1 MGKSGSRFIVF
12 LLNIAVVLLSA
23 AAVFSYFLSPFW
35 KVKIDYILQEE
46 ALEKMLE
53 GALDELPENID
64 LGEIVGDGIPL
75 HLSLEIQTTD
85 LFSSFT
91 DSEPQKT
98 VERAIESNVDSLVDQ
113 LTPTLDEI
121 AEKIV
126 RATTKSNIGE
136 IVREQVKNFLSTSD
150 PSVTDEK
157 VQELLDKAGVT
168 DAYIEEKTDE
178 LIDAIYA
185 ENATV
190 QSVSEKTVSA
200 VEEVFGKLADSGE
213 ELFEGATLTEEN
225 KTQIE
230 NDVSE
235 ALSMVTDEDGKL
247 NVDDFVSSL
256 LLEFLRSSKQEEG
269 TEKESG
275 AFSLLSADSDGDAAK
290 GEGAAD
296 TDAEDVQQ
304 ELKNELKQYIMDNL
318 PEGTADKVVLVLRIA
333 CGVLCFE
340 MFTWA
345 YLVLKILVKLFA
357 KNPAIKLKL
366 PIWLGWLPFLL
377 LVLLPMGAL
386 ALLNASPAFLVD
398 LITAETMAKITEA
411 LSAVSLSF
419 SSSGWVSFAAA
430 VVLIVVSIPY
440 GIFRKKLERGARARN
455 DD

>member
-75 HLSLEIQTTD
+75 HLSPEIQTTD

-91 DSEPQKT
+91 DSEPQKA

-126 RATTKSNIGE
+126 RATTKSNIGY
-136 IVREQVKNFLSTSD
+136 IVREQVQNFLSTSD

-157 VQELLDKAGVT
+157 VQELLDKAGFT
-168 DAYIEEKTDE
+168 DEYIAEKTDE

-185 ENATV
+185 ENATI
-190 QSVSEKTVSA
+190 QSVSEKTVSV
-200 VEEVFGKLADSGE
+200 VEEVFGKLANSGE
-213 ELFEGATLTEEN
+213 ELFEDATLTEEN
-225 KTQIE
+225 KKQIE
-230 NDVSE
+230 NDISE
-235 ALSMVTDEDGKL
+235 ALSIIANEDGDL
-247 NVDDFVSSL
+247 NVNDFVSSL
-256 LLEFLRSSKQEEG
+256 LLELIRSSKKEDE

-275 AFSLLSADSDGDAAK
+275 AFALLSADLDEAAAK
-290 GEGAAD
+290 KEGSA
-296 TDAEDVQQ
+296 DAEDVQQ
-304 ELKNELKQYIMDNL
+304 ELKNELKQYIMNNL
-318 PEGTADKVVLVLRIA
+318 PEGSADKIVFVLRIA
-333 CGVLCFE
+333 CGTLCFA

-345 YLVLKILVKLFA
+345 YLVLKILVKLFS

-377 LVLLPMGAL
+377 LVLLPTGAI
-386 ALLNASPAFLVD
+386 ALLKSSPAFLVD
-398 LITAETMAKITEA
+398 LLTAKTMAKITET
-411 LSAVSLSF
+411 LSAVSLTF
-419 SSSGWVSFAAA
+419 SSSGRISFAAA
-430 VVLIVVSIPY
+430 IILIVISVPY
-440 GIFRKKLERGARARN
+440 GIFRKNLKRSSKARKN
-455 DD
+455 N